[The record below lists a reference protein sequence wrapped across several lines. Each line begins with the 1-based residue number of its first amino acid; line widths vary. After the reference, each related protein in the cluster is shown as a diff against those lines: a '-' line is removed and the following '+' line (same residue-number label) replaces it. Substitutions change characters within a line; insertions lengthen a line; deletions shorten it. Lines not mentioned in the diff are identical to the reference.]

1 VIVTRGHAMD
11 GTCLKWAL
19 GTEARYV
26 GMIGSRRKIRA
37 IYDDARKSG
46 ISEEVLRTV
55 HAPIGLSIGAETS
68 EEIAVAIVAELV
80 GLRRGALPG
89 DARPT
94 SDCARKAIF
103 GEADAP

>member
-1 VIVTRGHAMD
+1 
-11 GTCLKWAL
+11 
-19 GTEARYV
+19 
-26 GMIGSRRKIRA
+26 
-37 IYDDARKSG
+37 
-46 ISEEVLRTV
+46 
-55 HAPIGLSIGAETS
+55 
-68 EEIAVAIVAELV
+68 VAIVAELV